1 MKNQDIIDELTGENG
16 TLKTLQ
22 EQQLE
27 LAYNFPSNINNDKP
41 ILTDDRI
48 QSFKTKLNN
57 HMFPIPFIGE
67 GNAGKTTLINALL
80 GGM

>member
-16 TLKTLQ
+16 TLKSLQ

-27 LAYNFPSNINNDKP
+27 LAHNFPSNMNNDEP

-48 QSFKTKLNN
+48 QYFKTKLNN
-57 HMFPIPFIGE
+57 RMFPIPVIGE
-67 GNAGKTTLINALL
+67 GNAGKTTLINAFL
-80 GGM
+80 GRM